1 MASAVATP
9 LEPGEW
15 TYKKGFLFSC
25 ILHVILF
32 IALPVAMVL
41 SRQAARFERPS
52 TFQLVAAPPSLNAFT
67 PQQRKLAKRQVKR
80 TVKKQSTRPVPSKD
94 RVQEE
99 NLDELASLLEELPTP
114 ASVAPVG
121 SFKYNWYLAN
131 VSQKISR
138 YWNPPVENRNIS
150 VIVAFTI
157 FRDGS
162 ISNPKIKERSGDG
175 TLDNLALR
183 AVQLAAPF
191 GKMPP
196 GFSGNKLELTVT
208 LIPTT
213 H

>member
-1 MASAVATP
+1 MAAVVATP

-32 IALPVAMVL
+32 TAIPVGMALA
-41 SRQAARFERPS
+41 RQATRFERPS
-52 TFQLVAAPPSLNAFT
+52 TFQLVAAPPSLKAMT
-67 PQQRKLAKRQVKR
+67 PKQRKLTKRQVKR
-80 TVKKQSTRPVPSKD
+80 TVKKQSTRPVPSRD

-99 NLDELASLLEELPTP
+99 NIDELASLLEELPMPT
-114 ASVAPVG
+114 SVSAVG

-150 VIVAFTI
+150 VIVAFAI

-162 ISNPKIKERSGDG
+162 ISNPKIKERSGNG

-196 GFSGNKLELTVT
+196 GFSGNKLELNVT

-213 H
+213 N